1 MTNQTSTYESHNTL
15 FASSCYEGLM
25 RTFERLIAM
34 GLKGNICLLYYITTK
49 IKISMPIVLIIFTKC
64 YRLLRN

>member
-1 MTNQTSTYESHNTL
+1 MNPITRFLLPLVTWV
-15 FASSCYEGLM
+15 LM
-25 RTFERLIAM
+25 RTFEGLIAM
-34 GLKGNICLLYYITTK
+34 RLKGNICLLYYITTK